1 MDELS
6 VESAPIM
13 PNFVMAE
20 ADRVTK
26 VRCFLQ
32 LFLSLCDVIYVSSSS
47 SFLIMA
53 MLQSHCGTYTI
64 HFSLSPKMVVL
75 IKIFY

>member
-6 VESAPIM
+6 VESAPKM

-47 SFLIMA
+47 FLIMA
-53 MLQSHCGTYTI
+53 SESLRERHNSF
-64 HFSLSPKMVVL
+64 FSLAKDGC
-75 IKIFY
+75 FD

>member
-32 LFLSLCDVIYVSSSS
+32 LFLSLCDVIYVSSS
-47 SFLIMA
+47 FLIMA
-53 MLQSHCGTYTI
+53 MLQSHCGRDTI